1 MHTLFKKG
9 RFAVLAAAALTAAVA
24 GAQLRAATGV
34 NAYNVLPLVSDGS
47 VSAPLVD
54 AKGVNIWGL
63 TASATSPWWVS
74 NNGSNTSTLYSG
86 VGAKIALTVTVDG
99 GPTGAAF
106 NASGST
112 LILPGVTTGARFLF
126 SSEDGKLRGWN
137 SGAAAV
143 VTADRSSTGAVYKG
157 LAIAT
162 LPDGSVRLYAPDFHN
177 GRVDV
182 FDGSWQLVTLANAFV
197 DKQIPKGFAPFNVQT
212 IGTRLFVTYAK
223 QDAAKHDDVAGPR
236 LGYVDA
242 FDFNGKLLARV
253 AKKGPLNSPWGLAL
267 APADWGKFGGDLL
280 VGNFGDGHINVY
292 QERSNGKWAYLG
304 SLRNGAAQPIQIPG
318 LWALAFGNGAS
329 AGPTTTLY
337 FSSGPNDEKGGLF
350 GSISPA

>member
-99 GPTGAAF
+99 GPTSAAF

-112 LILPGVTTGARFLF
+112 LILPGVT
-126 SSEDGKLRGWN
+126 
-137 SGAAAV
+137 
-143 VTADRSSTGAVYKG
+143 
-157 LAIAT
+157 
-162 LPDGSVRLYAPDFHN
+162 P
-177 GRVDV
+177 
-182 FDGSWQLVTLANAFV
+182 ANAFV
-197 DKQIPKGFAPFNVQT
+197 DKQIPKGFAPFNLQT

-223 QDAAKHDDVAGPR
+223 QDAAKHDDAAGPR

-267 APADWGKFGGDLL
+267 APADWG
-280 VGNFGDGHINVY
+280 
-292 QERSNGKWAYLG
+292 
-304 SLRNGAAQPIQIPG
+304 
-318 LWALAFGNGAS
+318 
-329 AGPTTTLY
+329 
-337 FSSGPNDEKGGLF
+337 
-350 GSISPA
+350 